1 MPMSRITMLLI
12 LAASSASAQPRMVT
26 AEEGLEIHRRTS
38 SALPQDR
45 CEQATDAEEIM
56 VCGKPGSP
64 YRLPMP
70 IDPPPGQRIAGE
82 TPSALA
88 ATKEASCTNIGHTR
102 GCPSLDLLGVAA
114 LVGKAIVGKV
124 VEHVR
129 EDE

>member
-12 LAASSASAQPRMVT
+12 FGASSVSAQPRLVT
-26 AEEGLEIHRRTS
+26 AEEGMEIHRRTS
-38 SALPQDR
+38 SALPQDK
-45 CEQATDAEEIM
+45 CEQTREAEEIV
-56 VCGKPGSP
+56 VCGKSSSP

-102 GCPSLDLLGVAA
+102 GCPSVDLLGVAA
-114 LVGKAIVGKV
+114 MLGKAIVGMV
-124 VEHVR
+124 IEHVR
-129 EDE
+129 KDE